1 MGCRVCD
8 NRREFIVSRRASLNR
23 YRLDEKCVP
32 FRRKLSSPPGE
43 IKMKENFPR
52 ATVPSPP
59 PPFGPLTEWIINVGG
74 ERGVKSFAETWLIC
88 VRRTTKSHCW
98 KFIMMIL
105 ARRIFHVY
113 EFTSFI
119 NPDTRRE
126 IFLRCYNVAE
136 FDDLYWWFVKKAFWL
151 HCVKTGD
158 TLRRTFRLRQYKN
171 INLTVMNAK
180 RFLRKYFWT

>member
-23 YRLDEKCVP
+23 YRLDEKCVS

-59 PPFGPLTEWIINVGG
+59 SPFGPLTEWIINVGG
-74 ERGVKSFAETWLIC
+74 ERGVKSSAETWLIC

-126 IFLRCYNVAE
+126 ILLGYNVGKLKKFLGCYNVGE
-136 FDDLYWWFVKKAFWL
+136 SFLI
-151 HCVKTGD
+151 
-158 TLRRTFRLRQYKN
+158 TLCENRRYTEKN
-171 INLTVMNAK
+171 
-180 RFLRKYFWT
+180 F